1 MAHQEMDQGMQ
12 AQEQSHLGGQTVGR
26 MSEPPAVLTDKDH
39 HYLKDALSWELL
51 AMKKCHQLAGICQS
65 QEVAACQQAGE
76 YASTALPAPLDAVD
90 PQKALMSRREE
101 GGEER

>member
-65 QEVAACQQAGE
+65 QEVAALANRLGSMHQQH
-76 YASTALPAPLDAVD
+76 YQRLLDAVD
-90 PQKALMSRREE
+90 PQKALM
-101 GGEER
+101 